1 MLKLKKPMLLSK
13 DSYFLGN
20 ANIEK
25 GLVSKRF
32 LLVKETTN
40 TLLVTFTNQARGS
53 FLVEW
58 LSIGIIIR
66 IL

>member
-1 MLKLKKPMLLSK
+1 MLKSKKTNVTIKRLL
-13 DSYFLGN
+13 FWGN

-53 FLVEW
+53 FLVE
-58 LSIGIIIR
+58 
-66 IL
+66 

>member
-1 MLKLKKPMLLSK
+1 MLKSKKTNVTIKRLL
-13 DSYFLGN
+13 FLGN

-58 LSIGIIIR
+58 LLISIIIR

>member
-1 MLKLKKPMLLSK
+1 MLKLKKTYVTIKRL
-13 DSYFLGN
+13 FLGG

-53 FLVEW
+53 FLVE
-58 LSIGIIIR
+58 
-66 IL
+66 

>member
-1 MLKLKKPMLLSK
+1 MDKKILMFGNVEIKKKTYVTSK
-13 DSYFLGN
+13 RLFLGG

-53 FLVEW
+53 FLVE
-58 LSIGIIIR
+58 
-66 IL
+66 

>member
-1 MLKLKKPMLLSK
+1 MDKKILMFGNVEIKKNKCYYQKTL
-13 DSYFLGN
+13 FLGN

-53 FLVEW
+53 FLVE
-58 LSIGIIIR
+58 
-66 IL
+66 

>member
-1 MLKLKKPMLLSK
+1 MLKSKKTNVTIKRLL
-13 DSYFLGN
+13 FLGN

-53 FLVEW
+53 FLVE
-58 LSIGIIIR
+58 
-66 IL
+66 

>member
-1 MLKLKKPMLLSK
+1 MLKLKKTYVTIKRL
-13 DSYFLGN
+13 FLGG

-40 TLLVTFTNQARGS
+40 TLLVTFTIQARGS